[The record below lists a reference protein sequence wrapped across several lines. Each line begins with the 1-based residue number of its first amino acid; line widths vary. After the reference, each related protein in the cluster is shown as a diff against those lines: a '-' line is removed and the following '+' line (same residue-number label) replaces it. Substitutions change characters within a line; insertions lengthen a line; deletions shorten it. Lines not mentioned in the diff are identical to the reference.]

1 MADEQY
7 RWLDRDTTER
17 LLSGE
22 PLDAVDAAAGDQA
35 ARLAET
41 LGALSVKPALT
52 SDELP
57 GEAAALAAFRK
68 ARADR
73 DSERADLGAPGR
85 AHPSDAGL
93 VRLGGRSRRR
103 TPTVRS
109 PRWARPVRL
118 GLAAALAVGMVGGV
132 AVAAGTGVLPTPFD
146 DEPGP
151 AASVSAAE
159 PPDAERP
166 LASPPSAQ
174 DGETGSPTPE
184 VTTSGPA
191 VEESTP
197 ADNNT
202 AEERDTAE
210 SPAGRPDGW
219 WETVTSACRDVRK
232 GKELDLGRQRT
243 LEGAAGGS
251 SRVGKYCDDVLKNTG
266 GAETKVDK
274 GRSDGDDDAG
284 SGDKDDEG
292 NGGEGDDGKGN
303 DDDKDKG
310 EDDIAPGIPGDRD
323 GVSSSPP
330 AFAPS
335 RPERPATSPLPTAS
349 PSHSAF

>member
-7 RWLDRDTTER
+7 RWLDRDTAER

-41 LGALSVKPALT
+41 LGALSVKPAPA

-73 DSERADLGAPGR
+73 DSERADLGAPGH
-85 AHPSDAGL
+85 AHPSAAGL
-93 VRLGGRSRRR
+93 VRIGGRSHRR
-103 TPTVRS
+103 TPAVRG

-159 PPDAERP
+159 PPDSERP
-166 LASPPSAQ
+166 LVSPSSAQ
-174 DGETGSPTPE
+174 GGETGAPTPE
-184 VTTSGPA
+184 GTTSGPA

-197 ADNNT
+197 ADKST
-202 AEERDTAE
+202 AEERDGAE
-210 SPAGRPDGW
+210 SPAGRPGGW
-219 WETVTSACRDVRK
+219 SEAVTSACRDVRN
-232 GKELDLGRQRT
+232 GKELDLGRKRT

-251 SRVGKYCDDVLKNTG
+251 SRVEKYCDDVLKNAG
-266 GAETKVDK
+266 GAEAQVDK
-274 GRSDGDDDAG
+274 GRSDSNDDKGKDEDQDKGDDTT
-284 SGDKDDEG
+284 S
-292 NGGEGDDGKGN
+292 
-303 DDDKDKG
+303 
-310 EDDIAPGIPGDRD
+310 GIPGGSLSDRD
-323 GVSSSPP
+323 GVSSSPS

-335 RPERPATSPLPTAS
+335 RPERSATSPLPTAG
-349 PSHSAF
+349 PSRSAF